1 LRQES
6 EDVQQGAAVIAAPL
20 LPASAS
26 AGRPMMSAMARR
38 CDGSIAAP

>member
-1 LRQES
+1 V

-20 LPASAS
+20 LSASAS
-26 AGRPMMSAMARR
+26 VRQVMMSAMARR